1 MSRNGIK
8 PHAIDKAI
16 DEVSSDSSK
25 LVSDNL
31 DRDNAFMLYATFCGD
46 TERTAH
52 AMSVTPEE
60 VRRLAEQGQW
70 DQKLRG
76 ILELKKS
83 GKAGDVERAMN
94 RAVNY
99 VQAHRLRLF
108 LERVLQHIFSC
119 PLEQIEEWMFSFQ
132 YSKGDT
138 EPVKKFSTRPLAD
151 LAAALEK
158 CHVLTYMALGDSA
171 TERRGRNDTQ
181 DADVSGGEIHARIA
195 AAMSKEAKVVPK
207 VP

>member
-1 MSRNGIK
+1 MSLNST
-8 PHAIDKAI
+8 IDKAMS
-16 DEVSSDSSK
+16 EVVEDSAK
-25 LVSDNL
+25 LVSHDL

-46 TERTAH
+46 VDRTAH
-52 AMSVTPEE
+52 ALSVEPEA
-60 VRRLAEQGQW
+60 VRGMVDQGKW

-99 VQAHRLRLF
+99 VQAHRLRVF

-158 CHVLTYMALGDSA
+158 CHSLTYLALGDSA
-171 TERRGRNDTQ
+171 TERRGRNDVQ
-181 DADVSGGEIHARIA
+181 DSDVSGGEIHARIA

-207 VP
+207 VL

>member
-1 MSRNGIK
+1 MSLNST
-8 PHAIDKAI
+8 IDKAMS
-16 DEVSSDSSK
+16 EVVEDSAK
-25 LVSDNL
+25 LVSHDL

-46 TERTAH
+46 VDRTAH
-52 AMSVTPEE
+52 ALSVEPEA
-60 VRRLAEQGQW
+60 VRVMVDQGKW

-99 VQAHRLRLF
+99 VQAHRLRVF

-158 CHVLTYMALGDSA
+158 CHSLTYLALGDSA
-171 TERRGRNDTQ
+171 TERRGRNDAQ